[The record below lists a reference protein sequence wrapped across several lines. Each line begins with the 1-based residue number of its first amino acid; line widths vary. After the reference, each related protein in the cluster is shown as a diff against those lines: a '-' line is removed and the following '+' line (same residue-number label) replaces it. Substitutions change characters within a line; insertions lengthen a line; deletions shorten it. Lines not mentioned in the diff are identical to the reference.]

1 MAMEIQAILKRLRLD
16 AGITQKQL
24 AKEIS
29 IGQATISQWESGA
42 SKPTADA
49 LIALS
54 KYYGVSADFI
64 LGISRDKEG
73 EGKLNQ
79 DVEECI
85 ALIDNLTNGQRQLVK
100 EVMKQF
106 KPF

>member
-1 MAMEIQAILKRLRLD
+1 MQEILKRLRLD
-16 AGITQKQL
+16 AKITQKQL

-49 LIALS
+49 LIALCN
-54 KYYGVSADFI
+54 YYGVSADFI
-64 LGISRDKEG
+64 LGISREKEG
-73 EGKLNQ
+73 ESGLSQ

-85 ALIDNLTNGQRQLVK
+85 ALFDNLTRKQRDTIID
-100 EVMKQF
+100 VMKEF

>member
-1 MAMEIQAILKRLRLD
+1 MEIQVILKRLRLD
-16 AGITQKQL
+16 AGITQQQL

-29 IGQATISQWESGA
+29 IGQATISQWESGE
-42 SKPTADA
+42 SKPNVDA
-49 LIALS
+49 LIALC
-54 KYYGVSADFI
+54 KYYDVSADFI

-73 EGKLNQ
+73 AGKLKQ
-79 DVEECI
+79 DVEECM
-85 ALIDNLTNGQRQLVK
+85 ALLDNLTNEQRQIVK

>member
-1 MAMEIQAILKRLRLD
+1 MEIQDILKRLRLD

-24 AKEIS
+24 AKEIA
-29 IGQATISQWESGA
+29 IGQATISQWESGM

-54 KYYGVSADFI
+54 NYYGVSADFI
-64 LGISRDKEG
+64 LGISLDKEG
-73 EGKLNQ
+73 ESGYSK

-85 ALIDNLTNGQRQLVK
+85 ALFDNLTNKQRNIVK
-100 EVMKQF
+100 DLMKEF
-106 KPF
+106 KPI

>member
-1 MAMEIQAILKRLRLD
+1 MEIQTILRRLRMD
-16 AGITQKQL
+16 AGITQQQL
-24 AKEIS
+24 SREIK

-64 LGISRDKEG
+64 LGISLDKEG
-73 EGKLNQ
+73 DGKMNQ

-85 ALIDNLTNGQRQLVK
+85 ALLDNLTNGQRQLVK
-100 EVMKQF
+100 ELMKQF
-106 KPF
+106 KPI